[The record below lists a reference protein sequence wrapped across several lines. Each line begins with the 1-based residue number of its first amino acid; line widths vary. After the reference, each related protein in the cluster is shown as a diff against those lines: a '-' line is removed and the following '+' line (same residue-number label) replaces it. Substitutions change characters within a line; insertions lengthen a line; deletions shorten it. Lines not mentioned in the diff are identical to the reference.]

1 MKKLIIPIV
10 IVLLLIIIGSVFIL
24 NNYESNQQIHTMKSF
39 LESYYTVNDFKILDD
54 LENQVNLENIISIF
68 DALYEEEYKS
78 YITKDCYNDIVANRS
93 IFYTKTIA
101 KDFNCTMSLSGV
113 EFDRLA
119 DTVDGSPAF
128 SYTVRVKTTL
138 EDQKSRDIVETGTLT
153 IKRVDNKWLINNFYC
168 RRELYGE
175 VKKLMR

>member
-1 MKKLIIPIV
+1 MKKLIIPII
-10 IVLLLIIIGSVFIL
+10 IVLLLIIIGSVFII
-24 NNYESNQQIHTMKSF
+24 NNHKSNKQIRIMKSF
-39 LESYYTVNDFKILDD
+39 FDSYYTVNDFKILDD

-68 DALYEEEYKS
+68 DALYEEEYKN

-119 DTVDGSPAF
+119 NTVDGSPAF
-128 SYTVRVKTTL
+128 SYTARVRTTL
-138 EDQKSRDIVETGTLT
+138 GDQNSKEIVETGTLI
-153 IKRVDNKWLINNFYC
+153 IKQVDNKWLINNFYC

-175 VKKLMR
+175 VKNLTR